1 MELIAEFGSNTCKVM
16 QCKDNRVFVDYRIP
30 LRLISHLDADGKMK
44 EAAVS
49 SILSIISDIK
59 KRFPEMQNII
69 LVGTEAMRRAT
80 NNPEIVG
87 LILEKTGL
95 NMQILSVKEEAE
107 AAHKGIMTAIEPKG
121 NILAF
126 DIGGASTEIIYGRD
140 ARIKDVVSLPFGAVS
155 LNDKFRGSDPYTN
168 CAFHALEMFVE
179 TNLKIRQAK
188 DYTVIGTGGSLA
200 TMAAVML
207 GMKSFDAEALNGTVI
222 SRAEVL
228 RQVLMYRPKSV
239 SEICKIPGMDPARAD
254 LMLPA
259 SYLVCQIIHK
269 AGVDR
274 VIVSTRGVRHGI
286 ICEIKQQQGKI

>member
-95 NMQILSVKEEAE
+95 KMQILSVKEEAE

-126 DIGGASTEIIYGRD
+126 DIGGASTEFIYG
-140 ARIKDVVSLPFGAVS
+140 KDQGCGKPSLWCSQF
-155 LNDKFRGSDPYTN
+155 
-168 CAFHALEMFVE
+168 E
-179 TNLKIRQAK
+179 
-188 DYTVIGTGGSLA
+188 
-200 TMAAVML
+200 
-207 GMKSFDAEALNGTVI
+207 
-222 SRAEVL
+222 
-228 RQVLMYRPKSV
+228 
-239 SEICKIPGMDPARAD
+239 
-254 LMLPA
+254 
-259 SYLVCQIIHK
+259 
-269 AGVDR
+269 
-274 VIVSTRGVRHGI
+274 
-286 ICEIKQQQGKI
+286 